1 MLAALAYMYMQ
12 IIFCK
17 KTFFLIVPP
26 FFTLH
31 IGQLIGVAF
40 GDATVGLIKGI
51 PDLVKAGVST
61 MTAVQTGGMNV
72 IGAAMKVFGKA
83 GGAAEG
89 EPEGLNKGTWFFKFS
104 Q

>member
-1 MLAALAYMYMQ
+1 M
-12 IIFCK
+12 
-17 KTFFLIVPP
+17 
-26 FFTLH
+26 LH

>member
-1 MLAALAYMYMQ
+1 M
-12 IIFCK
+12 
-17 KTFFLIVPP
+17 
-26 FFTLH
+26 H

-51 PDLVKAGVST
+51 PDLVKAGVSAY
-61 MTAVQTGGMNV
+61 TAIPMSGMKV
-72 IGAAMKVFGKA
+72 IGAGLKSVFGKA

>member
-1 MLAALAYMYMQ
+1 
-12 IIFCK
+12 
-17 KTFFLIVPP
+17 
-26 FFTLH
+26 LH

-51 PDLVKAGVST
+51 PDLVKAGVSAFN
-61 MTAVQTGGMNV
+61 AVPMSGMKV
-72 IGAAMKVFGKA
+72 IGAAMSVFGKA